1 MILCWISSVLRRP
14 QQKRP
19 FQPDP
24 KEEPCSNKCWRL
36 DPQLKL
42 EAASSSLAQPVG
54 PVECAAP
61 QADATASAQPPALHA
76 IMALDSSS
84 TPAKGAASP
93 AKGATSPGKDTKS
106 LAKDTVAAAAAAAA
120 AARNS
125 LKAQDSAAA
134 GTSFDPAA
142 DGGGR
147 MEAAKS
153 SGASVAVT
161 GAGKGDAGGSR
172 GGAAESAP
180 AVPAKAPQQPSA
192 GALLLSG
199 SL

>member
-14 QQKRP
+14 QKKRP

-42 EAASSSLAQPVG
+42 EAASFSLAQPVG
-54 PVECAAP
+54 PVESAAP

-84 TPAKGAASP
+84 TAKGAASP

-106 LAKDTVAAAAAAAA
+106 LAKDTAAAAAAA

-147 MEAAKS
+147 MEAGKS
-153 SGASVAVT
+153 SGASVAAT
-161 GAGKGDAGGSR
+161 GDGKGDAGGSR

-180 AVPAKAPQQPSA
+180 AAPAKAPQQPSA